1 LKNRKTM
8 TFLAPISYLDPAVER
23 LADVRG
29 RVSRAC
35 RDSGRADSE
44 VQLVCVS
51 KNFAAAAIEPV
62 LAAGQRV
69 FGENRVQEARE
80 KWVGLR
86 GQFPDIELHLI
97 GPLQSNKAADAV
109 ALFDVIETV
118 DRPKIA
124 EAIAQAMGKSG
135 RRPDLLVQVNTGGE
149 PQKAGVAPSDLA
161 ALLQFCRQTAGLHIE
176 GLMCIPPVDQLVSPH
191 FALLRRLASEFGLSR
206 LSMGMS
212 DDFELAIQ
220 LGATQVRV
228 GSAIFGTR
236 RGVDTPPMSI

>member
-1 LKNRKTM
+1 MNTLASISP
-8 TFLAPISYLDPAVER
+8 LAPAAER
-23 LADVRG
+23 LAQVRA
-29 RVSRAC
+29 RVDRAC
-35 RDSGRADSE
+35 RDSGRAESE
-44 VQLVCVS
+44 VDLVCVS
-51 KNFAAAAIEPV
+51 KNFDAAVIERV
-62 LAAGQRV
+62 LEAGQRI
-69 FGENRVQEARE
+69 FGENRVQEAQE

-86 GQFPDIELHLI
+86 RPFPDIELHLI

-124 EAIAQAMGKSG
+124 GAIAQAIDKSG
-135 RRPDLLVQVNTGGE
+135 RSPRLLVQVNTGQE
-149 PQKAGVAPSDLA
+149 PQKAGVAPADLA
-161 ALLQFCRQTAGLHIE
+161 ALLDHCRQLGLRID

-228 GSAIFGTR
+228 GSAIFGDR
-236 RGVDTPPMSI
+236 RGVDTAPISI

>member
-1 LKNRKTM
+1 M
-8 TFLAPISYLDPAVER
+8 ISSASASPLIPAAAR
-23 LADVRG
+23 LAEVRA

-35 RDSGRADSE
+35 RDSGRAEFDVE
-44 VQLVCVS
+44 LVCVS
-51 KNFAAAAIEPV
+51 KNFDAAVLDPV
-62 LAAGQRV
+62 LGAGQRI
-69 FGENRVQEARE
+69 FGENRVQEAQE

-86 GQFPDIELHLI
+86 RQFPDIELHLI

-124 EAIAQAMGKSG
+124 EAIAHAMARSG
-135 RRPDLLVQVNTGGE
+135 RYPRLLVQVNTGAE

-161 ALLQFCRQTAGLHIE
+161 ALLQFCSQKAGLRIE

-191 FALLRRLASEFGLSR
+191 FALLRRLAADFGLSR

-236 RGVDTPPMSI
+236 RGVDTAPMSI

>member
-1 LKNRKTM
+1 M
-8 TFLAPISYLDPAVER
+8 TSLAPISPLAPAIEHLAHVRAR
-23 LADVRG
+23 L
-29 RVSRAC
+29 SRAC
-35 RDSGRADSE
+35 RDSGRAESE
-44 VQLVCVS
+44 VELVCVS
-51 KNFAAAAIEPV
+51 KNFDAVAIEPV
-62 LAAGQRV
+62 LAAGQRI

-86 GQFPDIELHLI
+86 SQFLGVELHLI

-124 EAIAQAMGKSG
+124 EALAQAIGKSG
-135 RRPDLLVQVNTGGE
+135 KSGKSPRLLVQVNTGAE

-161 ALLQFCRQTAGLHIE
+161 ALLEFCRHKAGLRIE

-191 FALLRRLASEFGLSR
+191 FALLRRLAADFGLSR

-228 GSAIFGTR
+228 GSAIFGSR
-236 RGVDTPPMSI
+236 RGVDTKPMSI